1 MRLTGWLGMTLAICG
16 VAGCSSLPPLE
27 GRTASQALSAEATAD
42 TTLGKA
48 IKARASRGEVG
59 QSGVHPLLDP
69 REAFAARMLLAR
81 AAERTLD
88 VQYYIWHDDLT
99 GTLLLDALRDAADR
113 GVRVR
118 LLLDDNGTTGL
129 DSTLVALDG
138 DPNIEVRLFNPFLH
152 RRFKWLGYVTD
163 FSRANRRMHNKSFT
177 ADNHA
182 AIIGGRNVG
191 DEYFGADDGVLF
203 ADLDVL
209 TVGPV
214 VQELSRDFDR
224 YWASDSSYPVA
235 DVLDGVAPADPRS
248 LRERASAIKNE
259 PESKAYRQA
268 LESSQLIHR
277 LETGNLLLEWANVE
291 MFSDDPAKG
300 LGQASSSSLVL
311 SRILDLAEESN
322 RSFLLVSPYF
332 VPTDA
337 GTEIFRQLAARGI
350 QVQVLT
356 NSMAATDVLAV
367 HAGYASQRRALLEAG
382 ITLYELKRQRSDAGR
397 QAGPFG
403 SSGASLHAKTF
414 SLDGRQVFV
423 GSFNFGPR
431 SANLNTELGFV
442 IDSPEL
448 AGDMAAMFEGRIP
461 QEAYRVRL
469 NDEGKMEWLSLDGE
483 TTDIYSH
490 EPNTQWWQRGMVWVV
505 SKLPIEGLL

>member
-1 MRLTGWLGMTLAICG
+1 MRLTVWLSMALAICG

-27 GRTASQALSAEATAD
+27 GRTASRALSAETTAD
-42 TTLGKA
+42 TTLGRA
-48 IKARASRGEVG
+48 VKARASRGAIG
-59 QSGVHPLLDP
+59 QSGVHPMLDP

-118 LLLDDNGTTGL
+118 LLLDDNGTTGM
-129 DSTLVALDG
+129 DSTLAVLD
-138 DPNIEVRLFNPFLH
+138 DNPNIEVRLFNPFLH

-163 FSRANRRMHNKSFT
+163 FSRSNRRMHNKSFT
-177 ADNHA
+177 ADNQA
-182 AIIGGRNVG
+182 AIVGGRNVG

-209 TVGPV
+209 AVGPV
-214 VQELSRDFDR
+214 VQDLSRDFDR
-224 YWASDSSYPVA
+224 YWTSDSAYPVA
-235 DVLDGVAPADPRS
+235 DVLEGVGASDQRS
-248 LRERASAIKNE
+248 LAQQAREIENG
-259 PESKAYRQA
+259 PEARAYRQA
-268 LESSQLIHR
+268 LEDSRLIQR
-277 LETGNLLLEWANVE
+277 LETGDLLLQWADVE

-311 SRILDLAEESN
+311 SHILDLADDSN

-337 GTEIFRQLAARGI
+337 GTEIFRQLAARGV

-367 HAGYASQRRALLEAG
+367 HAGYASQRRALLESG
-382 ITLYELKRQRSDAGR
+382 VTLYELKRQRSDAGH
-397 QAGPFG
+397 QAGPLG

-414 SLDGRQVFV
+414 SLDGHQVFV
-423 GSFNFGPR
+423 GSFNFDPR

-442 IDSPEL
+442 IDSPAL
-448 AGDMAAMFEGRIP
+448 AGDMAAMFEERIP

-469 NDEGKMEWLSLDGE
+469 NGEGKMEWISLDGDK
-483 TTDIYSH
+483 TDIYTH
-490 EPNTQWWQRGMVWVV
+490 EPNTQWWQRGMVWFI
-505 SKLPIEGLL
+505 SKLPVEWLL